1 MSVGKST
8 STELKSKEILLR
20 TEIDYSYIDIE
31 DLNLIQ
37 ALKADF
43 EQEPQKEELLTSI
56 KASYTLSWLKRHS
69 HLSTNK
75 TKMAFEMP
83 GQERLKLNPLIEWD
97 SKSNLLLLPYSYLAF
112 SSLTSIGS

>member
-37 ALKADF
+37 ALKAI
-43 EQEPQKEELLTSI
+43 S
-56 KASYTLSWLKRHS
+56 
-69 HLSTNK
+69 
-75 TKMAFEMP
+75 
-83 GQERLKLNPLIEWD
+83 RL
-97 SKSNLLLLPYSYLAF
+97 
-112 SSLTSIGS
+112 